1 MNQLQTGYL
10 SIYPSN
16 RSVPDLNYTS
26 TVPVTVTVTSLL
38 LSSLLLNVAVTTDS
52 LEYSLAFSH
61 NSYYTLLLFSYTSIC
76 AASGQTSVS
85 AVLAKQIA
93 CSSWCISSEESHL
106 VAVPG
111 GGAGWVAPGENGGD
125 TTIPRE
131 SIVDVK
137 GLFLASCNMSNMN
150 VSMVNN
156 NRNRGCWIL
165 TLTHSLCGRVQ
176 HGSKHPTTGKF
187 CVFIV

>member
-61 NSYYTLLLFSYTSIC
+61 NSYYTLLSSRTLV
-76 AASGQTSVS
+76 SVPPLVKLRS
-85 AVLAKQIA
+85 QLYLIA

-137 GLFLASCNMSNMN
+137 GLFLAAATCQ
-150 VSMVNN
+150 
-156 NRNRGCWIL
+156 
-165 TLTHSLCGRVQ
+165 T
-176 HGSKHPTTGKF
+176 
-187 CVFIV
+187 